1 MLKQF
6 ASLKNCRCTWQL
18 TWQIY
23 VYEAD
28 TIEINR
34 NINMVLRFWKY
45 MEIYWYDLICFAMVN
60 YVSLA
65 ACCCTQNMLVGLN
78 LHENQRAIQWSR
90 ALANWKE
97 LGVCSKTRWS
107 MMVNQFEDVNS
118 LSRVAAVASLCFV
131 PPDGRQGS
139 SQFMRSFEHSAS
151 LSSTKS
157 KV

>member
-23 VYEAD
+23 FYEAAYNWD
-28 TIEINR
+28 QQEHKH
-34 NINMVLRFWKY
+34 NMLRFWKY
-45 MEIYWYDLICFAMVN
+45 TDMIWYALQWWTMFLWRLAVAPKIC
-60 YVSLA
+60 
-65 ACCCTQNMLVGLN
+65 
-78 LHENQRAIQWSR
+78 WSAWICMKTNELSNDR

-118 LSRVAAVASLCFV
+118 LSRVAAVASVCFV

-139 SQFMRSFEHSAS
+139 FQFMRSFEHSAS